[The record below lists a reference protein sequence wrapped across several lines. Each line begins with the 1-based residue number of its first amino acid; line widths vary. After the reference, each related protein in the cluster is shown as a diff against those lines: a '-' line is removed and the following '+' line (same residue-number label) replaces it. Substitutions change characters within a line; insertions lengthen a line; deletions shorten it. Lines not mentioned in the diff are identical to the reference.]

1 MCILYP
7 FNYCKFINSFYL
19 ITTITNCYLFCTHTF
34 QHTWFETCS
43 SGGESD
49 DQLLN
54 TTVMRSLCYYA
65 EFNWKGIAIE
75 TIPKFEELP
84 NNLFRSFCDKTNLNS
99 GERFMV
105 KQNRLIHTFEVYY
118 FSYLLTSLTSTS
130 TSNNSSIWTY
140 FSVILPSII
149 FSIAVKRIDTFK
161 IWWKRVFR
169 NNISF

>member
-1 MCILYP
+1 MYP
-7 FNYCKFINSFYL
+7 FNYCKYIYSFYL

-54 TTVMRSLCYYA
+54 TTIMRSLCYYA

-75 TIPKFEELP
+75 SIPKFEKLS
-84 NNLFRSFCDKTNLNS
+84 NNLCRSFCDKTNFNS
-99 GERFMV
+99 GESFMV
-105 KQNRLIHTFEVYY
+105 KQNRLIHSFVVYY
-118 FSYLLTSLTSTS
+118 FSYFLPSLTSTS
-130 TSNNSSIWTY
+130 TSNNSSIGLWTY
-140 FSVILPSII
+140 FSVIFLSII
-149 FSIAVKRIDTFK
+149 FFIAVKRIDTFK

-169 NNISF
+169 NIISF